1 MDVEREDFG
10 GLHCG
15 EYFSH
20 SSFYLDVDS
29 KKSSPEACP
38 QNCAEKKTQTGYG
51 TEGKKSEEKF
61 QKVEKS
67 LDGFSGFLL

>member
-15 EYFSH
+15 EYSSY

-29 KKSSPEACP
+29 KKSSPEART
-38 QNCAEKKTQTGYG
+38 QNCTEKKAQTSHG
-51 TEGKKSEEKF
+51 TAGKKS
-61 QKVEKS
+61 
-67 LDGFSGFLL
+67 